1 MSEREV
7 GRPIGRVP
15 LVLDDDGFL
24 CILCGEPCGRRA
36 YAMVEFGPR
45 DGLVLSGP
53 VCARC
58 FVDAP
63 AEGEE
68 R

>member
-24 CILCGEPCGRRA
+24 CILCGEPCGRGA
-36 YAMVEFGPR
+36 YAMVELGPQ
-45 DGLVLSGP
+45 GSLVLSGP